1 VFSKIR
7 GQTPALF
14 KLVIVLLVIIILY
27 GVLAQ
32 KSTKLHTQ
40 VEQYR
45 MVKSQLEFLQSINE
59 IRSLWLSSQN
69 QILNI
74 DLLENSNLESHG
86 TLTVRVNEQGFVED
100 IIGSSKSQC
109 AALFDA
115 LQATQ
120 AVDDVKVR
128 RNIVENNTIGCFFY
142 YKGNL
147 LFQYRFRNGIVNS
160 TSLN

>member
-1 VFSKIR
+1 MLSKIR

-14 KLVIVLLVIIILY
+14 KLVMVLLVTVILY
-27 GVLAQ
+27 AVLAQ
-32 KSTKLHTQ
+32 KSTQLHTQ
-40 VEQYR
+40 IDQYR
-45 MVKSQLEFLQSINE
+45 MVKSQLEFLQSVNE